1 MPFLGGRGQ
10 ASRGYFGR
18 GITPDAP
25 TLGTLTTSISSPGTV
40 SKPTK
45 TEDDN
50 NATFTWDAVSAGGVA
65 IGVPFTAPANN
76 GGLVITDYE
85 YSTDNGSTWKSAGST
100 TSPIS
105 ITTVSASAS
114 NLSPAVEYTVKL
126 RAVNPL
132 GSGTASSGSAKTTL
146 AAVTSYTIRV
156 YNNRGTETLTET
168 VTGNTTRTYTRSQY
182 RTATDWS
189 VTVAAVNENGTGT
202 YSTESD
208 ASTGWTL
215 ASCTNYN
222 ATGCDSCGTKS
233 TVCSKWTRGVT
244 EGPCDVS
251 CGTESGC
258 SHSWTDATVAG
269 TYNYP
274 GHGMQA
280 FTIRDDAYDFFGGP
294 PYMSMNNDP
303 QGIIVHG
310 TNCGGPSNGYYYV
323 YNREYCSV
331 TDTYRIV
338 PYGCI
343 DTIFAK

>member
-50 NATFTWDAVSAGGVA
+50 NATFTWDAVSAGGVT
-65 IGVPFTAPANN
+65 IGIPFTAPANN

-258 SHSWTDATVAG
+258 SDSWTDATVAG

-280 FTIRDDAYDFFGGP
+280 FTIREDAFDFFGDGI
-294 PYMSMNNDP
+294 YMSMDNDP

-310 TNCGGPSNGYYYV
+310 VNCGGNGNYYV
-323 YNREYCSV
+323 YNREYCSI
-331 TDTYRIV
+331 TNTYRIV

-343 DTIFAK
+343 DTVFAK